1 MATRPRTRSAP
12 RAAGRPPARA
22 ARRTN
27 TRRPRRRL
35 TVLLALLA
43 CGLLAFLVSPL
54 FEKAIQQLTLPLQ
67 YQSIIR
73 QQAAAKGLD
82 PALIAAVIYAETRF
96 DARTS
101 PTGAEGLMQIE
112 PATAEFLAH
121 RSGGTGFTVADLAT
135 PAVNIA
141 YGSYYL
147 RYLMDEFGSSDEP
160 STTTEMLALAAYN
173 GGETNV
179 QRWLADVRAR
189 GQTFSIADI
198 PFPQTRAYVE
208 DVLQAQHEYRQKY
221 ARELGYQ
228 G

>member
-1 MATRPRTRSAP
+1 MATRLRTPSAARATGRP
-12 RAAGRPPARA
+12 RAGA
-22 ARRTN
+22 APRTN

-35 TVLLALLA
+35 AVLLVLLL
-43 CGLLAFLVSPL
+43 CGLLAFLISPL
-54 FEKAIQQLTLPLQ
+54 FEKAIQELTLPLQ

-73 QQAAAKGLD
+73 QQAAAKRLD

-96 DARTS
+96 DARRS

-147 RYLMDEFGSSDEP
+147 RYLMDEFGSSGESP
-160 STTTEMLALAAYN
+160 TTTETLALAAYN

-189 GQTFSIADI
+189 GQTFSIGDI

-208 DVLQAQHEYRQKY
+208 KVLQAQQQYRQKY

-228 G
+228 D

>member
-1 MATRPRTRSAP
+1 
-12 RAAGRPPARA
+12 
-22 ARRTN
+22 
-27 TRRPRRRL
+27 
-35 TVLLALLA
+35 VLVL
-43 CGLLAFLVSPL
+43 CGLLAWLIAPL
-54 FEKAIQQLTLPLQ
+54 FEKAIQELTLPLQ

-121 RSGGTGFTVADLAT
+121 RSGGTTFTVSDLAT

-147 RYLMDEFGSSDEP
+147 RYLFDEFSASGQSA
-160 STTTEMLALAAYN
+160 TTTEVLALAAYN

-179 QRWLADVRAR
+179 QHWLAAARAG
-189 GQTFSIADI
+189 GQTFTVDDI

-208 DVLQAQHEYRQKY
+208 KVLQAQQQYRQKY

-228 G
+228 T

>member
-1 MATRPRTRSAP
+1 
-12 RAAGRPPARA
+12 
-22 ARRTN
+22 
-27 TRRPRRRL
+27 
-35 TVLLALLA
+35 VLLALVL
-43 CGLLAFLVSPL
+43 CGLLGFLISPL
-54 FEKAIQQLTLPLQ
+54 FEKAIQQLTLPLE

-73 QQAAAKGLD
+73 QQAAAKGID

-112 PATAEFLAH
+112 PATAEFLAR
-121 RSGGTGFTVADLAT
+121 RSGGTAFTVADLAT

-147 RYLMDEFGSSDEP
+147 RYLMDEFGSSGQ
-160 STTTEMLALAAYN
+160 STNTTELLALAAYN

-179 QRWLADVRAR
+179 HRWLADAR
-189 GQTFSIADI
+189 GRGQAFTIDDI

-208 DVLQAQHEYRQKY
+208 KVMQVQQQYRQNY
-221 ARELGYQ
+221 ARELGYRA
-228 G
+228 